1 MGDAGHFRYICVLFV
16 KKNRNRSGSIS
27 VQVLA
32 KIGRSNRLI
41 KTFGTSS
48 DEREISRLCE
58 EARQWADEHSKSLG
72 LFENEGVERVRNAIE
87 YDAIFE
93 SLYQE
98 QITLMGPEL
107 IYGALFDKIGYGRV
121 ETSDNELFK
130 SLVVTRLYKP
140 GSKLRTLDYLS
151 GYMHKFYDS
160 DKVYRFLDE
169 LCWRPDAKQK
179 AKAYDVKHDVEQ
191 VTFNQTKRVLGGTV
205 AVVFYDTTTM
215 YFESREDDVRIPG
228 WSKDGK
234 NANPQVVLGLLVGPG
249 GNPIG
254 YEIHPGNTYEGHTMI
269 PIIEKLQKRFGF
281 PKPIVVAD
289 AGLLSKEN
297 IRDLEEGGYE
307 YILGARIRSQ
317 NEQFKEQIASLNLS
331 NGQSTSIQLT
341 GSRRMVVTM
350 SDARARKN
358 AADRERGLKRL
369 EKRFRSDKLTK
380 DKLNNRGYNRF
391 LTMSGDATIKID
403 YDKVAKDERLD
414 GYKGYTTNSMLSDD
428 RVIEEYGYLFM
439 IERAFR
445 FCKTDLDIRPMY
457 HRLFNR
463 IEAHI
468 CICFVAYTIMLEL
481 ERILKAAESNISLK
495 RAMFLAGKIYE
506 INYVNPYNHRHK
518 SVLLKTE
525 HDVETHELL
534 KIVNSAKI
542 G

>member
-1 MGDAGHFRYICVLFV
+1 MFV
-16 KKNRNRSGSIS
+16 RRKHNKSGSTSIQVVAKANGKYR
-27 VQVLA
+27 VQKSFGSSRNAAVL
-32 KIGRSNRLI
+32 
-41 KTFGTSS
+41 SS
-48 DEREISRLCE
+48 LEQQ
-58 EARQWADEHSKSLG
+58 ARRWADEHEFDEA
-72 LFENEGVERVRNAIE
+72 LFSPDGAAE
-87 YDAIFE
+87 YDAIMAGIGQDQ
-93 SLYQE
+93 LR
-98 QITLMGPEL
+98 LVGPNL
-107 IYGALFDKIGYGRV
+107 IYGRLFDKIGFGAVR
-121 ETSDNELFK
+121 TSDDEIFK
-130 SLVVTRLYKP
+130 SLVVTHLYKP
-140 GSKLRTLDYLS
+140 GSKLKTLR
-151 GYMHKFYDS
+151 YMAYFMNKYYDE
-160 DKVYRFLDE
+160 DKIYRYLDE
-169 LCWRPDAKQK
+169 LCWRPRAGRK
-179 AKAYDVKHDVEQ
+179 AGAYDVKRNVEQ
-191 VTFNQTKRVLGGTV
+191 VTYNQAKRVLGGTV

-269 PIIEKLQKRFGF
+269 PIIEKLRERFGF

-289 AGLLSKEN
+289 AGLLNKED
-297 IRDLEEGGYE
+297 IRDLEESGYE

-317 NEQFKEQIASLNLS
+317 DKPFKEMIASLNLS

-341 GSRRMVVTM
+341 ATKRMVVTM

-380 DKLNNRGYNRF
+380 DKLNDRGYNRF

-414 GYKGYTTNSMLSDD
+414 GYKGYTTNSTLPDD

-463 IEAHI
+463 IEAHV

-481 ERILKAAESNISLK
+481 ERILKSAESKISLDK
-495 RAMFLAGKIYE
+495 ARFLAEKIYQIE
-506 INYVNPYNHRHK
+506 YVNPYDHK
-518 SVLLKTE
+518 RKAVLLHTKE
-525 HDVETHELL
+525 QPEVSELL
-534 KIVNSAKI
+534 DIISANC
-542 G
+542 

>member
-1 MGDAGHFRYICVLFV
+1 MFV
-16 KKNRNRSGSIS
+16 RRKHNKSGSTSI
-27 VQVLA
+27 QVVA
-32 KIGRSNRLI
+32 KIDGKYRVQKS
-41 KTFGTSS
+41 FGSSRDEAVLTSL
-48 DEREISRLCE
+48 EQQ
-58 EARQWADEHSKSLG
+58 AKQWADEREFG
-72 LFENEGVERVRNAIE
+72 EELFESEGAEA
-87 YDAIFE
+87 YDAIMAGIGQDQ
-93 SLYQE
+93 LR
-98 QITLMGPEL
+98 LVGPDF
-107 IYGALFDKIGYGRV
+107 IYGRLFDKIGFNAVR
-121 ETSDNELFK
+121 TSNDEIFK
-130 SLVVTRLYKP
+130 SLVVTRLYRP
-140 GSKLRTLDYLS
+140 GSKLKTLR
-151 GYMHKFYDS
+151 YMAYFMNKYYDE
-160 DKVYRFLDE
+160 DKIYRFLDE
-169 LCWRPDAKQK
+169 LCWKPGAKRK
-179 AKAYDVKHDVEQ
+179 AGSFDVKHEVEQ
-191 VTFNQTKRVLGGTV
+191 VTFNQTKKVLGGTV

-289 AGLLSKEN
+289 AGLLSKDN
-297 IRDLEEGGYE
+297 IRDLEEEGYE

-317 NEQFKEQIASLNLS
+317 SDRFKEQIASLGLS
-331 NGQSTSIQLT
+331 NGQSVSIPLT
-341 GSRRMVVTM
+341 KTRRMVVTM

-369 EKRFRSDKLTK
+369 EKRFRTVKLTK

-414 GYKGYTTNSMLSDD
+414 GYKGYTTNSTLPDV
-428 RVIEEYGYLFM
+428 RIIEEYGYLFM

-463 IEAHI
+463 IEAHV

-481 ERILKAAESNISLK
+481 ERLLKAANSKITLD
-495 RAMFLAGKIYE
+495 RARFLAEKIYQ
-506 INYVNPYNHRHK
+506 IDYVNPYNGKHK
-518 SVLLKTE
+518 SVLLHTKEEPEVT
-525 HDVETHELL
+525 ELL
-534 KIVNSAKI
+534 NLISTHC
-542 G
+542 

>member
-1 MGDAGHFRYICVLFV
+1 MTSQFGCPAANCYLRGMFV
-16 KKNRNRSGSIS
+16 RRKHNKSGTTSIQVVAKADGKYR
-27 VQVLA
+27 VQKSFGSSRDETVLA
-32 KIGRSNRLI
+32 SLEQKA
-41 KTFGTSS
+41 K
-48 DEREISRLCE
+48 
-58 EARQWADEHSKSLG
+58 QWANEHEFG
-72 LFENEGVERVRNAIE
+72 EDLFAPDGAAE
-87 YDAIFE
+87 YDAIMAGIGQDQ
-93 SLYQE
+93 LR
-98 QITLMGPEL
+98 LVGPDL
-107 IYGALFDKIGYGRV
+107 IYGRLFDKIGFNTVR
-121 ETSDNELFK
+121 TSNNEIFK
-130 SLVVTRLYKP
+130 SLVVTRLYRP
-140 GSKLRTLDYLS
+140 GSKLKTLR
-151 GYMHKFYDS
+151 YMAYFMNKFYDE
-160 DKVYRFLDE
+160 DKIYRFLDE
-169 LCWRPDAKQK
+169 LCWRPEAKRK
-179 AKAYDVKHDVEQ
+179 KWSYDVKHDVEQ

-234 NANPQVVLGLLVGPG
+234 SANPQVVLGLLVGPG

-317 NEQFKEQIASLNLS
+317 DERFKDQIASLNLS
-331 NGQSTSIQLT
+331 NGQSTSIELT
-341 GSRRMVVTM
+341 KNRRMVVTM

-358 AADRERGLKRL
+358 AADRERGIKRL

-403 YDKVAKDERLD
+403 YEKVAKDERLD
-414 GYKGYTTNSMLSDD
+414 GYKGYTTNSTLSDD

-463 IEAHI
+463 IEAHV

-481 ERILKAAESNISLK
+481 ERILKAAESHITLEK
-495 RAMFLAGKIYE
+495 ARFLAEKIYQ
-506 INYVNPYNHRHK
+506 IDYFNPYDNKRK
-518 SVLLKTE
+518 SVLLHTRE
-525 HDVETHELL
+525 EPEVTELL
-534 KIVNSAKI
+534 DIISANC
-542 G
+542 

>member
-1 MGDAGHFRYICVLFV
+1 MFVRRKHNKSGTTSIQVVAKADGRYRVEKSF
-16 KKNRNRSGSIS
+16 GSS
-27 VQVLA
+27 RDEAVLA
-32 KIGRSNRLI
+32 SLEQK
-41 KTFGTSS
+41 
-48 DEREISRLCE
+48 
-58 EARQWADEHSKSLG
+58 ARQWANEHEFG
-72 LFENEGVERVRNAIE
+72 EALFAPDGAAE
-87 YDAIFE
+87 YDAIMAGIGQDQ
-93 SLYQE
+93 LR
-98 QITLMGPEL
+98 LVGPDL
-107 IYGALFDKIGYGRV
+107 IYGRLFDKIGFNAVR
-121 ETSDNELFK
+121 TSDNDIFK
-130 SLVVTRLYKP
+130 SLVVTRLYRP
-140 GSKLRTLDYLS
+140 GSKLKTLR
-151 GYMHKFYDS
+151 YMAYFMNKYYDE
-160 DKVYRFLDE
+160 DKIYRYLDE
-169 LCWRPDAKQK
+169 LCWRPESRRK
-179 AKAYDVKHDVEQ
+179 AKTYDVKHDVEQ
-191 VTFNQTKRVLGGTV
+191 VTYEQTKRVLGGTV
-205 AVVFYDTTTM
+205 AVVLYDTTTM

-317 NEQFKEQIASLNLS
+317 SEEFKEQIAALGLS
-331 NGQSTSIQLT
+331 NGQNTSIELT
-341 GSRRMVVTM
+341 KTRRMVVTM

-414 GYKGYTTNSMLSDD
+414 GYKGYTTNSTLSDD

-463 IEAHI
+463 IEAHV

-481 ERILKAAESNISLK
+481 ERILKAAGSKITLD
-495 RAMFLAGKIYE
+495 RARFLAEKIYQ
-506 INYVNPYNHRHK
+506 IDYVNPYDGKSK
-518 SVLLKTE
+518 SVLLHTKEEPEVT
-525 HDVETHELL
+525 ELL
-534 KIVNSAKI
+534 NIISANC
-542 G
+542 

>member
-1 MGDAGHFRYICVLFV
+1 MFV
-16 KKNRNRSGSIS
+16 RRKHNRSGTTSIQVIAKVDGKYR
-27 VQVLA
+27 VQKSFGSSRDEAVLS
-32 KIGRSNRLI
+32 KL
-41 KTFGTSS
+41 
-48 DEREISRLCE
+48 ER
-58 EARQWADEHSKSLG
+58 EARQWADEHEFG
-72 LFENEGVERVRNAIE
+72 EALFAPAGAAE
-87 YDAIFE
+87 YDAIMAGIGQDQ
-93 SLYQE
+93 LR
-98 QITLMGPEL
+98 LVGPDL
-107 IYGALFDKIGYGRV
+107 VYGRLFDKIGFGAVR
-121 ETSDNELFK
+121 TSDNDIFK
-130 SLVVTRLYKP
+130 SLVVTRLYRP
-140 GSKLRTLDYLS
+140 GSKLKTLR
-151 GYMHKFYDS
+151 YMAYFMNKFYDE
-160 DKVYRFLDE
+160 DKIYRYLDE
-169 LCWRPDAKQK
+169 LCWRPDARRK
-179 AKAYDVKHDVEQ
+179 AQTYDVKHDVEQ
-191 VTFNQTKRVLGGTV
+191 VTYEQTKRVLGGTV

-269 PIIEKLQKRFGF
+269 PIIEKLQQRFGF

-317 NEQFKEQIASLNLS
+317 GEQFKEQVAGLGLS
-331 NGQSTSIQLT
+331 NGQSTSLQIT
-341 GSRRMVVTM
+341 KTRRMVVTM

-369 EKRFRSDKLTK
+369 EKRFRTDKLTK

-414 GYKGYTTNSMLSDD
+414 GYKGYTTNSALPDD

-463 IEAHI
+463 IEAHV

-481 ERILKAAESNISLK
+481 ERILKAAGSRISLD
-495 RAMFLAGKIYE
+495 RARFLAEKIYQ
-506 INYVNPYNHRHK
+506 IVRPSPHQGATRSHRTPRYHL
-518 SVLLKTE
+518 S
-525 HDVETHELL
+525 
-534 KIVNSAKI
+534 
-542 G
+542 

>member
-1 MGDAGHFRYICVLFV
+1 MTSQFGCPAANCYLRGMFV
-16 KKNRNRSGSIS
+16 RRKHNKSGTTSIQVVAKADGKYR
-27 VQVLA
+27 VQKSFGSSRDETVLA
-32 KIGRSNRLI
+32 SLEQKA
-41 KTFGTSS
+41 K
-48 DEREISRLCE
+48 
-58 EARQWADEHSKSLG
+58 QWANEHEFG
-72 LFENEGVERVRNAIE
+72 EDLFAPDGAAE
-87 YDAIFE
+87 YDAIMAGIGQDQ
-93 SLYQE
+93 LR
-98 QITLMGPEL
+98 LVGPDL
-107 IYGALFDKIGYGRV
+107 IYGRLFDKIGFNTVR
-121 ETSDNELFK
+121 TSNNEIFK
-130 SLVVTRLYKP
+130 SLVVTRLYRP
-140 GSKLRTLDYLS
+140 GSKLKTLR
-151 GYMHKFYDS
+151 YMAYFMNKFYDE
-160 DKVYRFLDE
+160 DKIYRFLDE
-169 LCWRPDAKQK
+169 LCWRPEAKRK
-179 AKAYDVKHDVEQ
+179 KWSYDVKHDVEQ

-317 NEQFKEQIASLNLS
+317 DERFKDQIASLNLS
-331 NGQSTSIQLT
+331 NGQSTSIELT
-341 GSRRMVVTM
+341 KNRRMVVTM

-358 AADRERGLKRL
+358 AADRERGIKRL

-403 YDKVAKDERLD
+403 YEKVAKDERLD
-414 GYKGYTTNSMLSDD
+414 GYKGYTTNSTLSDD

-463 IEAHI
+463 IEAHV

-481 ERILKAAESNISLK
+481 ERILKAAESHITLEK
-495 RAMFLAGKIYE
+495 ARFLAEKIYQ
-506 INYVNPYNHRHK
+506 IDYFNPYDNKRK
-518 SVLLKTE
+518 SVLLHTRE
-525 HDVETHELL
+525 EPEVTELL
-534 KIVNSAKI
+534 DIISANC
-542 G
+542 